1 MKNDSKN
8 LNKLIAYAR
17 DNLLLDALD
26 ETYTL
31 NRLAKLYGVPAPELD
46 PDCECDLSLDELIGA
61 PGANVDAADVL
72 DAILPLPHTV
82 NGYFRDELS
91 RNAAKAFDFLFETYA
106 LGGCV
111 AAAEA
116 GNSNG
121 FINYAQKPT
130 VLSRAVLL
138 PIGGDELYYTP
149 RVTGNH
155 IATVSSDDFMT
166 DDIVARESAYVAAYG
181 GTIAKRI
188 GDDATYYCCD
198 ETALDG
204 AAVKE
209 QLKSGTV
216 KIALL
221 DYPVPVIAVSG
232 VAKNTV
238 AREAAKLIKAAGDAE
253 IPCIAA
259 CTAKNGV
266 TFYLILANDIAS
278 TDTLKAATPLTACGV
293 FETIDCTRLLSVLE
307 KGTALSTDLFAFKPI
322 YSEIGGVKHGAK
334 AKSAL
339 DGALAA
345 MFKPALAASAATD
358 EAKAK
363 ALVAQYDKAETL

>member
-1 MKNDSKN
+1 MKNDGKI
-8 LNKLIAYAR
+8 LNMLIAYAR

-31 NRLAKLYGVPAPELD
+31 NRLAKLCGVPAPELD
-46 PDCECDLSLDELIGA
+46 PDCECELSLDELLGML
-61 PGANVDAADVL
+61 GDKVDAADVA

-91 RNAAKAFDFLFETYA
+91 RNTAKAFDFLFDTYA

-111 AAAEA
+111 AAADA
-116 GNSNG
+116 GNADG

-130 VLSRAVLL
+130 ILTRAALL
-138 PIGGDELYYTP
+138 PVGGDELYFTP
-149 RVTGNH
+149 RVTGNR
-155 IATVSSDDFMT
+155 IATLSSDDFMV
-166 DDIVARESAYVAAYG
+166 DDIVARESAYVSAYG

-188 GDDATYYCCD
+188 GDDATYYVCD
-198 ETALDG
+198 ETALDS

-216 KIALL
+216 KISLL
-221 DYPVPVIAVSG
+221 DYPVPVLAVSG

-238 AREAAKLIKAAGDAE
+238 AREAARLVKAAGDAE
-253 IPCIAA
+253 IPCVVA

-266 TFYLILANDIAS
+266 TFCLVFANDVAP
-278 TDTLKAATPLTACGV
+278 TDTLKAATPLTCCGV
-293 FETIDCTRLLSVLE
+293 FETVDCSPLLSVLE

-322 YSEIGGVKHGAK
+322 YSEIGGVKHGNKAK
-334 AKSAL
+334 AAL
-339 DGALAA
+339 DGALAKI
-345 MFKPALAASAATD
+345 FKTALAASAATD

-363 ALVAQYDKAETL
+363 ALVAQNDQAE